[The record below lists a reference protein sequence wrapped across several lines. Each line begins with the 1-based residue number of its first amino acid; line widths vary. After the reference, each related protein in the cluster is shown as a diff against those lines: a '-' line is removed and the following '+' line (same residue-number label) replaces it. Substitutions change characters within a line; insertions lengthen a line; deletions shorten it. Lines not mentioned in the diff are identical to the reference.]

1 MPDAVSAIAERREVL
16 CRMRDG
22 IRLRTVLLIPSG
34 DGPWPALLTRHPY
47 DVSRDELGGRIDVER
62 LVASGY
68 LVALQDVRGRYG
80 SEGRFDP
87 SAQEVEDGADAVAWL
102 AALPECSGAV
112 GMWGASYASETQ
124 FSALLGGAPALR
136 SIVPAVTPVASGLN
150 GFRFRG
156 GVPEI
161 GSMFAWSHW
170 AIGPDRIARID
181 EPGLRAEEQA
191 RWDAVDRD
199 IADGSAFASGSL
211 ALDRKADETL
221 RWMRD
226 RLREPL
232 SAEAHRDGKVIGRY
246 DAVTIPVLLIG
257 GWFDVFLGSTLEVHR
272 RLSELAPSTGVVP
285 HLVIGPWSHDDMTGR
300 LGGVDF
306 GPSASADRVP
316 GSDDLTDL
324 HVRWFDATL
333 RGGAP
338 SGPAL
343 RLFLM
348 GADRWIE
355 PSAFPPADAVELALH
370 LGSDGTLSS
379 AAGAP
384 GACQFT
390 SDPGD
395 PVPTR
400 GGATLLFPPFAPG
413 PVDQAELERRG
424 DVLSWRTG
432 PVESD
437 LTVLGPVRAI
447 VHLTTTGTDA
457 DVVVR
462 LCDEHPDGT
471 SRVVVD
477 GIQRASARAVDPWTG
492 EGERAPLE
500 PDVAVEIAVDLWA
513 TAHVFRPGHRLR
525 LDVAPSSS
533 PRWEVGRNRFAAP
546 GDPVAPVVARC
557 AVLTGPA
564 TPSRVVLSVPTTPP
578 LAVPPGTRNHE

>member
-1 MPDAVSAIAERREVL
+1 MPDAMGAIAERREVL
-16 CRMRDG
+16 CPMRDG
-22 IRLRTVLLIPSG
+22 AGLRTVLLVPRG

-47 DVSRDELGGRIDVER
+47 DVSRDEHAGRIDVER
-62 LVASGY
+62 LVSAGY

-87 SAQEVEDGADAVAWL
+87 SGQEVEDGADAVAWL
-102 AALPECSGAV
+102 ADLPECSGSV

-156 GVPEI
+156 GVPEV

-170 AIGPDRIARID
+170 AIGPDRIARIGD
-181 EPGLRAEEQA
+181 DALRATEQA
-191 RWDAVDRD
+191 RWESVDRG
-199 IADGSAFASGSL
+199 IADGSAFAAGAL
-211 ALDRKADETL
+211 ASDGDADETL

-232 SAEAHRDGKVIGRY
+232 SAAAHRAGKVLGHY

-257 GWFDVFLGSTLEVHR
+257 GWFDVFLGSTLEVYR
-272 RLSELAPSTGVVP
+272 RLAERADSNGVSP
-285 HLVIGPWSHDDMTGR
+285 HLVVGPWSHENMTGR
-300 LGGVDF
+300 IGGVDF

-324 HVRWFDATL
+324 HLRWFDATL
-333 RGGAP
+333 RGDAP
-338 SGPAL
+338 VGPSV

-355 PSAFPPADAVELALH
+355 SSAFPPPDTAELTLH
-370 LGSDGTLSS
+370 LGADGGLSTS
-379 AAGAP
+379 AGTP
-384 GACQFT
+384 GACPFT
-390 SDPGD
+390 SDPAD

-400 GGATLLFPPFAPG
+400 GGATLLFPPFEPG
-413 PVDQAELERRG
+413 PVDQAPLEARA
-424 DVLSWRTG
+424 DVRSWRTE
-432 PVESD
+432 PLDSE
-437 LTVLGPVRAI
+437 LMVLGPVHAVVRI
-447 VHLTTTGTDA
+447 TTSGTDA

-462 LCDEHPDGT
+462 LCDEAPDGT

-477 GIQRASARAVDPWTG
+477 GIQRASARDVDPWTG
-492 EGERAPLE
+492 EGERSPLQ
-500 PDVAVEIAVDLWA
+500 PGVAVELVVDLWA
-513 TAHVFRPGHRLR
+513 TAHVFRPGHRVR
-525 LDVAPSSS
+525 VDIAPSSS
-533 PRWEVGRNRFAAP
+533 PRWEVGRNRFTAP
-546 GDPVAPVVARC
+546 GDPADPVVARC

-564 TPSRVVLSVPTTPP
+564 TPSRVVLTVPATPTP
-578 LAVPPGTRNHE
+578 AVPPGTRNHE